1 MFVRWDLR
9 SGMGRQRAADCYG
22 LFKEKFDRIRDAPF
36 FPEEVNETKDALLM
50 FDSYSKAHN
59 IVTI

>member
-22 LFKEKFDRIRDAPF
+22 LFKEKFDRIRDAR
-36 FPEEVNETKDALLM
+36 FPEEVNETKDLLPM
-50 FDSYSKAHN
+50 FDSYSKTHN
-59 IVTI
+59 VATI